1 MKIKLL
7 IPAVFITLM
16 MSILLACQP
25 VSPVEPTQQSPEP
38 TVSSPDPANS
48 DFNSENV
55 YVNNM
60 QINIMESFPL
70 QVSVTV
76 SGNLPDGCTSIV
88 KSTATF
94 DNKNTIEIHFYT
106 DRPKDLMCT
115 QALVPFEETI
125 PLEVYGLPAGK
136 YTINVYQLS
145 DTFEFQTDNIIPE

>member
-1 MKIKLL
+1 
-7 IPAVFITLM
+7 M

-25 VSPVEPTQQSPEP
+25 VSPAEPTQQSPEP
-38 TVSSPDPANS
+38 TVSSPDP
-48 DFNSENV
+48 DILDPISENV

-70 QVSVTV
+70 QVNVTV

-88 KSTATF
+88 KSTAIF
-94 DNKNTIEIHFYT
+94 DNKNTFEIHFYT

-136 YTINVYQLS
+136 YTVNVYQLS